1 MSQEDA
7 KFLRQEYTKL
17 QQELDEAREKIE
29 ADLRMN
35 ELMRQYHAAQARG
48 LQNAYPYSQSPY
60 GTQSLTTATPK
71 PKTLWERFKEVA
83 SRPLGH
89 GDYY

>member
-29 ADLRMN
+29 
-35 ELMRQYHAAQARG
+35 
-48 LQNAYPYSQSPY
+48 LQKTKLIGYVV
-60 GTQSLTTATPK
+60 TTK
-71 PKTLWERFKEVA
+71 V
-83 SRPLGH
+83 
-89 GDYY
+89 